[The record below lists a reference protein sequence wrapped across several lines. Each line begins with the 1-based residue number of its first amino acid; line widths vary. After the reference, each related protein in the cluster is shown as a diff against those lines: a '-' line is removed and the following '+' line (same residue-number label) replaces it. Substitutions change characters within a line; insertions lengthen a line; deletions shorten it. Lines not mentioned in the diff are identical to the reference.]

1 MKHSP
6 FPDKPREGVWY
17 VNQIRRG
24 AEAMV
29 KVYCYSK
36 CTTCRKAL
44 KWLDDNKIEYELL
57 DIKEEH
63 PNEETLRQLHKKSGL
78 PLKRFFNTSGQLY
91 REMELSK
98 KLPNMSEDEMFRLLA
113 SDGMLVKRPLL
124 ITSDKVLTGFKEETW
139 GETLIAEINRG

>member
-17 VNQIRRG
+17 VNQIKRG

-44 KWLDDNKIEYELL
+44 KWLDDNKIEYEKL